1 MRSQES
7 ENRVVGIL
15 SEIRQAIQDAKAA
28 NSAGMK
34 KALLRLVDCVEELA
48 KE

>member
-7 ENRVVGIL
+7 EKRVLEIL
-15 SEIRQAIQDAKAA
+15 EEVSQTINNAVAA
-28 NSAGMK
+28 NSPGMK
-34 KALLRLVDCVEELA
+34 KALLRLVECVKELA